1 MDNALAESRAEIERL
16 RRENRG
22 LEHTVTEL
30 SRRNDWLLRVVFG
43 QKSEK
48 RPPVQDHGDGEQ
60 ESLFGVPVTA
70 VTNADEI
77 EDGHDQTDAPP
88 LTTDERKGR
97 GKGGKGPKPTNG
109 GGRQPVNPDLREV
122 IEIIPAAE
130 DEKFAADGTPYVL
143 LGYETTER
151 EHLLPAELVR
161 LLIKREKWGLP
172 DTHETA
178 FRAPGP
184 PFIIP
189 RGKYTDAVIHEAMI
203 RKYLYGMPFERQVA
217 DFATLGSDL
226 SVSTLCNLAQGFA
239 QFYQGVAQAIQAQVL
254 AQAFVH
260 IDETPIPVQNGPR
273 RQLWAAYAEQQVFFH
288 FGGRGAED
296 LRAVLGQ
303 SADEA
308 GTHADPPLCDA
319 LDAEGPPA
327 FDHLVGVICADGLA
341 TYDRVAEDHR
351 YLRLGCWVHA
361 RRGFHQRKDCEQA
374 VPILDLM
381 TQLFRI
387 EKAAARQAD
396 KADLSPADRSALV
409 LEARREQSRPIL
421 RQIKKLADIYDRELP
436 VDHDL
441 RPPVTYLLNQ
451 WPTLIRYTWD
461 GRFPMENNAA
471 ERAIRPVVIGRKN
484 WLFIG
489 SEDAGSWAATNY
501 TILESC
507 RMNRMDPRAYLH
519 HVTQAIHA
527 GARDFNA
534 LTPAALAQR
543 FPRRKRR
550 S

>member
-1 MDNALAESRAEIERL
+1 V
-16 RRENRG
+16 NR
-22 LEHTVTEL
+22 
-30 SRRNDWLLRVVFG
+30 
-43 QKSEK
+43 
-48 RPPVQDHGDGEQ
+48 
-60 ESLFGVPVTA
+60 
-70 VTNADEI
+70 
-77 EDGHDQTDAPP
+77 
-88 LTTDERKGR
+88 
-97 GKGGKGPKPTNG
+97 
-109 GGRQPVNPDLREV
+109 DLREV
-122 IEIIPAAE
+122 VEIIPAAE
-130 DEKFAADGTPYVL
+130 HEKRAADGTPYVL

-161 LLIKREKWGLP
+161 LVIKREKWGLP
-172 DTHETA
+172 DTRETA
-178 FRAPGP
+178 FRAPVP
-184 PFIIP
+184 PSIIP
-189 RGKYTDAVIHEAMI
+189 RGKYTDAIIHEAMI

-239 QFYQGVAQAIQAQVL
+239 RFYHGVAQAIQTQVL
-254 AQAFVH
+254 EQAFVH
-260 IDETPIPVQNGPR
+260 IDETPIPMQNGRR
-273 RQLWAAYAEQQVFFH
+273 RQLWAAYAGKQVFFH
-288 FGGRGAED
+288 FGGRGTED
-296 LRAVLGQ
+296 LKAVLGKN
-303 SADEA
+303 ADEVSS
-308 GTHADPPLCDA
+308 HADPPLCDA

-374 VPILDLM
+374 VPILDLI

-387 EKAAARQAD
+387 EKAAAKQAD
-396 KADLSPADRSALV
+396 KASLAPVDRAALV
-409 LEARREQSRPIL
+409 LEARREQSRPVL
-421 RQIKKLADIYDRELP
+421 RQIKELADIYDRELP

-441 RPPVTYLLNQ
+441 RPPLTYLLNQ

-489 SEDAGSWAATNY
+489 SEDAGAWAATNY

-507 RMNRMDPRAYLH
+507 RMNRMDPRAYLD
-519 HVTQAIHA
+519 HVTGAVHA
-527 GARDFNA
+527 GAEDFND
-534 LTPAALAQR
+534 LTPASLAQR

>member
-1 MDNALAESRAEIERL
+1 MNDALAESRTEIERL

-22 LEHTVTEL
+22 LEHTVAEL
-30 SRRNDWLLRVVFG
+30 GRRNDWLMQVVFG

-48 RPPVQDHGDGEQ
+48 QPPVQDHGDGEQ
-60 ESLFGVPVTA
+60 ETLFGVPVTG
-70 VTNADEI
+70 VSSTDEI
-77 EDGHDQTDAPP
+77 GDDHDQDDAPP
-88 LTTDERKGR
+88 QTTDERKGR
-97 GKGGKGPKPTNG
+97 GKGGKSPKPKNG
-109 GGRQPVNPDLREV
+109 GGRKPVNPDLREV

-130 DEKFAADGTPYVL
+130 DDKFAADGTPYVL

-178 FRAPGP
+178 FRAPVP
-184 PFIIP
+184 PSIIP
-189 RGKYTDAVIHEAMI
+189 RGKYTDAIIHEAMI

-239 QFYQGVAQAIQAQVL
+239 RFYQGVAQAIQTQVL
-254 AQAFVH
+254 EQAFVH

-273 RQLWAAYAEQQVFFH
+273 RQLWAAYAGKQVFFH

-319 LDAEGPPA
+319 LDEEGPPA
-327 FDHLVGVICADGLA
+327 FDHFVGVICADGLA

-374 VPILDLM
+374 VPILELM

-387 EKAAARQAD
+387 EKAAAKQAD
-396 KADLSPADRSALV
+396 KASLAPVERAALV

-421 RQIKKLADIYDRELP
+421 RQIKELADTYDRELP
-436 VDHDL
+436 DDHEL
-441 RPPVTYLLNQ
+441 RPPLTYLLNQ

-489 SEDAGSWAATNY
+489 SEDAGAWAATNY

-507 RMNRMDPRAYLH
+507 RMNRMDPRAYLN

-527 GARDFNA
+527 GSNDFID
-534 LTPAALAQR
+534 LTPASLAQR